1 MSISRI
7 TTPPPILPLA
17 PLFPGVKAGQTGQ
30 FFQSRLSDLQDL
42 GQSLQSGNL
51 TGAEQDFN
59 SIQSLA
65 QTGPF
70 NGKAFGVNQR
80 EQDFSAIGQALQSGD
95 ISGAK
100 QDFAKLESTFSD
112 GRILDPSG
120 TTGASSVFST
130 AETSA
135 LSGTAA
141 PPLDLYINL
150 GNTASAASSSSADS
164 GVNVVA

>member
-7 TTPPPILPLA
+7 TPPPMLPLA
-17 PLFPGVKAGQTGQ
+17 PAIPAVKVGQAGQ
-30 FFQSRLSDLQDL
+30 FFQSRLSELQDL

-51 TGAEQDFN
+51 AGAEQDFN
-59 SIQSLA
+59 SIQSFA

-80 EQDFSAIGQALQSGD
+80 EQDFSSIGQALQSGD
-95 ISGAK
+95 ISGAQ
-100 QDFAKLESTFSD
+100 QDFAQLESTFSH

-120 TTGASSVFST
+120 ATGVTSAFSA

-150 GNTASAASSSSADS
+150 GNTNSSASSSSADS

>member
-30 FFQSRLSDLQDL
+30 FFQSRQSDLQDL
-42 GQSLQSGNL
+42 GQSLQSGDVA
-51 TGAEQDFN
+51 GAEQDFN
-59 SIQSLA
+59 SIQSFA

-80 EQDFSAIGQALQSGD
+80 EQDFSDIGQALQSGD

-100 QDFAKLESTFSD
+100 QDFAQLESTFSH

-120 TTGASSVFST
+120 TTGAKFCFQHGRDIGAQRHGCAAAGSLYQSRQYHFRCFVFI
-130 AETSA
+130 
-135 LSGTAA
+135 G
-141 PPLDLYINL
+141 
-150 GNTASAASSSSADS
+150 
-164 GVNVVA
+164 